1 MRFFIIQ
8 IYEYFN
14 TIFSKFLCG
23 FRKGIST
30 QYCLLYMLEN
40 IRRYLDKG
48 LKTGILLTDLSKA
61 FGSISH
67 GLLLAKLHAY
77 GFSKI
82 SLNLIYNYL
91 TGRRQRTKI
100 DDYFSQC
107 RSILFG
113 VPEGSILGPLF
124 FNIFINDLFFFSE
137 HFQIANYAD
146 DSSPFEF
153 SGSTDDEIRKSE
165 ENAHILLQWFKSN
178 YLKPNPDKWKL
189 LLSDNSPDIKNPYRK
204 RIHSK

>member
-1 MRFFIIQ
+1 
-8 IYEYFN
+8 
-14 TIFSKFLCG
+14 
-23 FRKGIST
+23 
-30 QYCLLYMLEN
+30 MLKK

-67 GLLLAKLHAY
+67 GLLLSKLHAY

-100 DDYFSQC
+100 GDYFSQW

-113 VPEGSILGPLF
+113 VPEVSILGPLI
-124 FNIFINDLFFFSE
+124 FNIFINDFLFSG

-153 SGSTDDEIRKSE
+153 NGSTDDVVCKLE
-165 ENAHILLQWFKSN
+165 ENAHTLLQWFKSN
-178 YLKPNPDKWKL
+178 YLKPN
-189 LLSDNSPDIKNPYRK
+189 
-204 RIHSK
+204 